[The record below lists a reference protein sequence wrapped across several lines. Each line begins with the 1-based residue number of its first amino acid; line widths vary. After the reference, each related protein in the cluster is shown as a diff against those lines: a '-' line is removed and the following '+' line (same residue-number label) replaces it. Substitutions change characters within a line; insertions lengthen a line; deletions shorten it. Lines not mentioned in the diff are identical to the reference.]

1 LCSEPLVLGRE
12 LADGEELSMSSTLLA
27 TSLARLLVGISVQIV
42 MVHMLGSVLSV
53 SGVGDSVKSAVGHEV
68 PSSLA
73 LVGEH

>member
-1 LCSEPLVLGRE
+1 
-12 LADGEELSMSSTLLA
+12 MSSALLA
-27 TSLARLLVGISVQIV
+27 AGLARLLVGISVQIV

-53 SGVGDSVKSAVGHEV
+53 GGVGDGVESAVGHEV